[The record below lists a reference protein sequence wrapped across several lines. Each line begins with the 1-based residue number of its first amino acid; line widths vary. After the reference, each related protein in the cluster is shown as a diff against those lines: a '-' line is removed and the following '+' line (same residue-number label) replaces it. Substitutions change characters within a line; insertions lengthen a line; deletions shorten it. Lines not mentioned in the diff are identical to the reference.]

1 MPPPAPV
8 HPDWLVRSRLAQ
20 SPFGDCV
27 LCAEREGVLEPAVLE
42 TFLADESVR
51 SALLEPTRAPP
62 GDALREGLAR
72 AFVDAE
78 LERHGV
84 HVERPAVH
92 ELVARWSWDL
102 LTELDQARSDVERAV
117 VRAAGSLLARDDGQ
131 FVNWLLA
138 QNSVRRC
145 LGGAPT
151 RLRAAIDEFARA
163 RSLCREAF
171 ARQATGWSIPEQMVL
186 LVLERAL
193 PPEAEGA
200 ASSAGGDEVDVY
212 SGDEDDG
219 EEGGGRGRAE
229 LVAADA
235 VEALVGQA
243 LDQER
248 VWLANAAAR
257 QDARDAAIERFRR
270 RVKAKHGP
278 GLASGTVTP
287 AEWSR
292 PAEAPRPPIAM

>member
-1 MPPPAPV
+1 M
-8 HPDWLVRSRLAQ
+8 
-20 SPFGDCV
+20 
-27 LCAEREGVLEPAVLE
+27 LEPAVLE
-42 TFLADESVR
+42 TFLADESV
-51 SALLEPTRAPP
+51 ERAPRA
-62 GDALREGLAR
+62 DAPLLPRRAARGLGAR
-72 AFVDAE
+72 QLSTPSSSGTACTSSA
-78 LERHGV
+78 
-84 HVERPAVH
+84 PPSTSS
-92 ELVARWSWDL
+92 VARWSWDL

-171 ARQATGWSIPEQMVL
+171 ARQATGWSILESMVL
-186 LVLERAL
+186 LVLERAP

-200 ASSAGGDEVDVY
+200 ASSAGGDEADVY

-248 VWLANAAAR
+248 VWLAIAAAR
-257 QDARDAAIERFRR
+257 QDVATL
-270 RVKAKHGP
+270 P
-278 GLASGTVTP
+278 SSASGGG
-287 AEWSR
+287 
-292 PAEAPRPPIAM
+292 

>member
-84 HVERPAVH
+84 HVERAAVH

-102 LTELDQARSDVERAV
+102 LTELDQARSDVERIHGRGTCESSRTHRPAAKD
-117 VRAAGSLLARDDGQ
+117 VRCDD
-131 FVNWLLA
+131 VENSRREEHDTCA
-138 QNSVRRC
+138 SVRFGVARN
-145 LGGAPT
+145 AT
-151 RLRAAIDEFARA
+151 RI
-163 RSLCREAF
+163 
-171 ARQATGWSIPEQMVL
+171 
-186 LVLERAL
+186 
-193 PPEAEGA
+193 
-200 ASSAGGDEVDVY
+200 
-212 SGDEDDG
+212 
-219 EEGGGRGRAE
+219 
-229 LVAADA
+229 
-235 VEALVGQA
+235 
-243 LDQER
+243 
-248 VWLANAAAR
+248 
-257 QDARDAAIERFRR
+257 
-270 RVKAKHGP
+270 
-278 GLASGTVTP
+278 
-287 AEWSR
+287 
-292 PAEAPRPPIAM
+292 